1 MGSGQTAGLRGLGVC
16 AESTRLET
24 AVAGCSTVG
33 VERTRIVASVCEL
46 RYPVNGRSRAAR
58 ALDRGHHLHNGPL
71 SALDNLQLRIESC
84 ENLSIVFLSLEI
96 CERLQGTRGCDEGSG
111 ATGMLVTVRVAD
123 SGA

>member
-24 AVAGCSTVG
+24 AVAGCSTVR
-33 VERTRIVASVCEL
+33 VERTRIVASICEL

-71 SALDNLQLRIESC
+71 SALDNLQLRIESR
-84 ENLSIVFLSLEI
+84 ENLSIVFFSLEI
-96 CERLQGTRGCDEGSG
+96 CKRMHRKEAAKCVQE
-111 ATGMLVTVRVAD
+111 
-123 SGA
+123 

>member
-71 SALDNLQLRIESC
+71 SAFDNLQLRIESRD
-84 ENLSIVFLSLEI
+84 NLSVVFLSLEI
-96 CERLQGTRGCDEGSG
+96 
-111 ATGMLVTVRVAD
+111 
-123 SGA
+123 

>member
-71 SALDNLQLRIESC
+71 SALDNLQLRIELRDNQSF
-84 ENLSIVFLSLEI
+84 VFLSLEI
-96 CERLQGTRGCDEGSG
+96 CERMHGKEAAR
-111 ATGMLVTVRVAD
+111 RVQEC
-123 SGA
+123 

>member
-46 RYPVNGRSRAAR
+46 RYPVNDRSRAAR

-71 SALDNLQLRIESC
+71 SALDNLQLRIESRD
-84 ENLSIVFLSLEI
+84 NLSIVLLSLEI
-96 CERLQGTRGCDEGSG
+96 CERMHGKEAAR
-111 ATGMLVTVRVAD
+111 RVHEC
-123 SGA
+123 